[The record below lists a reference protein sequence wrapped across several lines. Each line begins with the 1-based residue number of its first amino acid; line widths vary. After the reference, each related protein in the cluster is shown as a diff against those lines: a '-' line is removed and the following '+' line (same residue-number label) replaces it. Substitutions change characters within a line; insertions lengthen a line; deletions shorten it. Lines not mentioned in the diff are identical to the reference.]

1 MRKSSESF
9 DSHHAGIMLVLLV
22 ASVSPLLASCEGIGR
37 GPGPQDDIE
46 DSVPA
51 QVEQGSTTA
60 QGSVTLEELTQ
71 RPDRF
76 YGERETVGGR
86 VGRTMSASTFALT
99 SVGTAESNEAF
110 EVESALVAG
119 GDGSIPKLTEG
130 RRVRM
135 TGEVQRLNLK
145 EIEQELNTD
154 LEDSLYA
161 DFEEKPAILTGTVE
175 VLAGGETTGR
185 AGR

>member
-1 MRKSSESF
+1 
-9 DSHHAGIMLVLLV
+9 
-22 ASVSPLLASCEGIGR
+22 
-37 GPGPQDDIE
+37 
-46 DSVPA
+46 
-51 QVEQGSTTA
+51 
-60 QGSVTLEELTQ
+60 
-71 RPDRF
+71 
-76 YGERETVGGR
+76 
-86 VGRTMSASTFALT
+86 
-99 SVGTAESNEAF
+99 
-110 EVESALVAG
+110 
-119 GDGSIPKLTEG
+119 
-130 RRVRM
+130 M